1 MAAATTKFRSNGTQT
16 HDFFNGCRKPAPAG
30 SLTLLAGCADETYP
44 DHVERVYLQLTPLMR
59 TKDFREG
66 VQSYLEKRPPK
77 FTGN

>member
-1 MAAATTKFRSNGTQT
+1 MHETTRHQDNCFLTLTYHQE
-16 HDFFNGCRKPAPAG
+16 HLPADG

>member
-1 MAAATTKFRSNGTQT
+1 MSPPSTPAPLDGAKFPQPG
-16 HDFFNGCRKPAPAG
+16 RKPAPAG

-44 DHVERVYLQLTPLMR
+44 DHVERVYLQLGPLMR